1 MKGMRY
7 ESADVD
13 AVARYVAD
21 DAWSM
26 EQKAD
31 GIRCIVRT
39 DLDGV
44 ASFYTHTGELLK
56 SGVRHFPKIASALSV
71 LKGCTVDGELLDSG
85 RLWLFDVMEVLGT
98 DTRLLSQSARRDLL
112 DTMQPALGGTV
123 VSVLPQAVTATEKAA
138 LWAAVLAES
147 AEGVVV
153 KRRAASYSV
162 GAKHSRTGD
171 VLKLKVTRTIDV
183 VVTGRNTKGHLNAE
197 LGLYDDSGRLV
208 HVGGCSMIG
217 KTSVEIGDVIE
228 VTFLYVVDPT
238 APRLYQARMMRPRT
252 DRTADSC
259 SIDQLKGCFVS
270 KAVLAG

>member
-7 ESADVD
+7 ESAEID
-13 AVARYVAD
+13 AVARYIAD

-39 DLDGV
+39 DANGH
-44 ASFYTHTGELLK
+44 ATFYSHTGEVLK
-56 SGVRHFPKIASALSV
+56 SGVRHFPAIAAAV
-71 LKGCTVDGELLDSG
+71 ACLKSCTVDGELLDSG

-98 DTRLLSQSARRDLL
+98 DTRLLAQSARRDLL
-112 DTMQPALGGTV
+112 DTIAPAVAGTV
-123 VSVLPQAVTATEKAA
+123 VSVLPQAVGAVEKAA

-153 KRRAASYSV
+153 KRRAATYSV
-162 GAKHSRTGD
+162 GSKHTRTSD
-171 VLKLKVTRTIDV
+171 ILKLKVTRTIDV
-183 VVTGRNTKGHLNAE
+183 VVTGRNSKGHLNAE
-197 LGLYDDSGRLV
+197 LGLYDDNGRMV

-217 KTSVEIGDVIE
+217 KESVEVGSVIE
-228 VTFLYVVDPT
+228 VTFLYVVDP
-238 APRLYQARMMRPRT
+238 AEPRLYQCRMMRSRP

-259 SIDQLKGCFVS
+259 RFDQLTGCFVS
-270 KAVLAG
+270 RKVLAG

>member
-1 MKGMRY
+1 MRY
-7 ESADVD
+7 ESADID

-39 DLDGV
+39 DENG
-44 ASFYTHTGELLK
+44 AATFYSHTGEVLK
-56 SGVRHFPKIASALSV
+56 SGVRHFPAIAAAVSV
-71 LKGCTVDGELLDSG
+71 LKGCTLDGELLDSG

-98 DTRLLSQSARRDLL
+98 DTRLMPQAARRDLL
-112 DTMQPALGGTV
+112 ATMQPALGGTV

-138 LWAAVLAES
+138 LWAAVLAEG

-153 KRRAASYSV
+153 KRRSATYAV
-162 GAKHSRTGD
+162 GSKHTRTSD
-171 VLKLKVTRTIDV
+171 ILKLKVTRTIDV
-183 VVTGRNTKGHLNAE
+183 VVTDRNTNGHLNAE
-197 LGLYDDSGRLV
+197 LGLYDEAGNLI
-208 HVGGCSMIG
+208 HVGNCSMIG
-217 KTSVEIGDVIE
+217 KTSVAVGDVIE
-228 VTFLYVVDPT
+228 VTFLYVVDPA
-238 APRLYQARMMRPRT
+238 APRLYQARMMRPRP

-259 SIDQLKGCFVS
+259 MTDQLKGCTVS

>member
-7 ESADVD
+7 ESTEVD
-13 AVARYVAD
+13 TVARYIAD

-39 DLDGV
+39 DADGV
-44 ASFYTHTGELLK
+44 ASFFTHTGEPLK
-56 SGVRHFPKIASALSV
+56 SGVRHFPAIAEAVKV
-71 LKGCTVDGELLDSG
+71 LKGCVLDGELLDSG

-98 DTRLLSQSARRDLL
+98 DTRLLPQSARRDLL

-123 VSVLPQAVTATEKAA
+123 VAVLPQAVTATDKAA

-153 KRRAASYSV
+153 KRRAATYQV
-162 GAKHSRTGD
+162 GSKHTRTSD
-171 VLKLKVTRTIDV
+171 ILKLKVTRTIDV

-197 LGLYDDSGRLV
+197 LGLYDDNGRLV

-228 VTFLYVVDPT
+228 VTFLYVVDPA

-259 SIDQLKGCFVS
+259 SLDQLKGCFVS
-270 KAVLAG
+270 KTVLAG